1 MKGQNVSFRWL
12 LSSPLTLPAATR
24 EGGAFGLRDGESS
37 LLWWDRQRQTSIR
50 SVKTPP
56 KKARDKALHPSVPHL
71 DLSRSIFCSS
81 SLHLPRSFSSSC
93 LSDSTFDSSLSFL
106 SSSSETDNRHQTL
119 ELPRCA
125 RVWTCLKLTEAL
137 RSWGL
142 SWEQKHDE
150 DFLTD

>member
-1 MKGQNVSFRWL
+1 MKGQKVSFRWL

-37 LLWWDRQRQTSIR
+37 WLWCDRQRQTSIR
-50 SVKTPP
+50 SVKTPQKP
-56 KKARDKALHPSVPHL
+56 RDKVLHPSVPHL
-71 DLSRSIFCSS
+71 DLSWSIFCSS
-81 SLHLPRSFSSSC
+81 SLHLLRSFSSSC
-93 LSDSTFDSSLSFL
+93 LSDSIFDSSLSFL

-119 ELPRCA
+119 DLPRCA

-137 RSWGL
+137 RLWGL

-150 DFLTD
+150 ET